1 MVFRQQQ
8 EEAVK
13 AQTLLVE
20 RERQAATVAA
30 VDPNVMD
37 IDSQAAVDDAAA
49 IVAAEEQE
57 EATLGSKVIVIH
69 PGSQNLRIG
78 LANDALP
85 KSLPNVIAR
94 RSPKAEFEEE
104 ERSPKRMKVTD
115 DDGEEVEEPEAL
127 FGGEVCSPLPSD
139 PSKIDITSSL
149 KQSSTKCP
157 TSLKSA
163 CATTNAASSPTLGIW
178 SSPTTAARLPTPL
191 KSTTTLTASTGPK

>member
-13 AQTLLVE
+13 SQALLVE
-20 RERQAATVAA
+20 REKQAAAAAA
-30 VDPNVMD
+30 VDPNAMD

-49 IVAAEEQE
+49 TVAAEEQE

-94 RSPKAEFEEE
+94 MSPKAEFEEE
-104 ERSPKRMKVTD
+104 ERSPKRMKVMD

-127 FGGEVCSPLPSD
+127 FGEEVSPPDIPPPS
-139 PSKIDITSSL
+139 SRS
-149 KQSSTKCP
+149 
-157 TSLKSA
+157 
-163 CATTNAASSPTLGIW
+163 
-178 SSPTTAARLPTPL
+178 
-191 KSTTTLTASTGPK
+191 

>member
-1 MVFRQQQ
+1 MKSQ
-8 EEAVK
+8 A
-13 AQTLLVE
+13 LLVE
-20 RERQAATVAA
+20 REKQAAAAAA
-30 VDPNVMD
+30 VDPNAMD

-49 IVAAEEQE
+49 TVAAEEHE

-94 RSPKAEFEEE
+94 ISPKAEFEEE
-104 ERSPKRMKVTD
+104 ERSPKRMKVVD

-127 FGGEVCSPLPSD
+127 FGEEVYPPISLHHLLEAE
-139 PSKIDITSSL
+139 ITFSL

-157 TSLKSA
+157 TSSRFA
-163 CATTNAASSPTLGIW
+163 CATTSAASSPTPVI
-178 SSPTTAARLPTPL
+178 
-191 KSTTTLTASTGPK
+191 

>member
-1 MVFRQQQ
+1 MKSQ
-8 EEAVK
+8 A
-13 AQTLLVE
+13 LLAE
-20 RERQAATVAA
+20 REKQAAAAAA
-30 VDPNVMD
+30 VDPNAMD

-49 IVAAEEQE
+49 TVAAEEQE

-94 RSPKAEFEEE
+94 ISPKAEFEEE
-104 ERSPKRMKVTD
+104 ERSPKRTKVMD

-127 FGGEVCSPLPSD
+127 FGEEVYPTISLLRLPETN
-139 PSKIDITSSL
+139 IITSSS

-157 TSLKSA
+157 TSSRSA
-163 CATTNAASSPTLGIW
+163 CATTNAASSPTPVI
-178 SSPTTAARLPTPL
+178 
-191 KSTTTLTASTGPK
+191 

>member
-13 AQTLLVE
+13 SQALLVE
-20 RERQAATVAA
+20 REKQAAAAAA
-30 VDPNVMD
+30 VDPNAMD

-49 IVAAEEQE
+49 TVAAEEQE

-94 RSPKAEFEEE
+94 ISPKAEFEEE
-104 ERSPKRMKVTD
+104 ERSPKRTKVMD

-127 FGGEVCSPLPSD
+127 FGEEVYPTISLLHLPEAD
-139 PSKIDITSSL
+139 IITSSL

-157 TSLKSA
+157 TSSRSA
-163 CATTNAASSPTLGIW
+163 CATTNAASSPTPVI
-178 SSPTTAARLPTPL
+178 
-191 KSTTTLTASTGPK
+191 